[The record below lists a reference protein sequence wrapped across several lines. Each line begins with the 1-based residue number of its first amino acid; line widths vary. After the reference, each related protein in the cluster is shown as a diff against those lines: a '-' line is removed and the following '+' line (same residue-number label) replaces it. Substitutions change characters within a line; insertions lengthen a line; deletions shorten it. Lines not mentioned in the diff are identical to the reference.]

1 MNGTRINIGVIGVG
15 GGGCNAVNKM
25 IKERRDHS
33 NPESIEKSVFNDVKL
48 IVANTDSMDL
58 QNSSA
63 DEKIQLGANLT
74 SGWGAGADPEK
85 GRDSA
90 EESKVDIASAVENF
104 DMIFITAGMGG
115 GTGTGASPV
124 VASVASEAGI
134 LTVGVV
140 TMPFKFEGS
149 RKMRIADEYLEKLE
163 KEVDALV
170 VIPNE
175 KLVDIAEPTDDA
187 RKMFEKPNE
196 VLIDAVENI
205 AGLICDDSFINV
217 DFADVNAI
225 MRKMGKAMI
234 GIGSASGENAAINA
248 VKEALNNPLLSD
260 ISIKGSTR
268 MLLHFGGMNINLKE
282 LTDAAEFV
290 NKQTN
295 DDANFIWGA
304 SVNENSDKCRA
315 IIVAE
320 ASGEKSDFEDNKN
333 SYSKGQQKLFDMNSN
348 SSDENKVSVGSKSKI
363 ETIIENELNDDN
375 GDDGPD
381 IEILSPAA
389 EKREEN
395 GDNVVHIKQEH
406 MSKTDDDEINYEVS
420 ESDVKIPAY
429 LRKGTNFSSSARSS
443 EHERVSKNKS
453 RSEHDKKYGNDPSY

>member
-1 MNGTRINIGVIGVG
+1 MNGTRINIGVVGVG

-25 IKERRDHS
+25 VKERREHND
-33 NPESIEKSVFNDVKL
+33 PENIEKSIFNDVKL

-58 QNSSA
+58 QNSDA

-85 GRDSA
+85 GKDSA
-90 EESKVDIASAVENF
+90 EESKVDIASAIEDF
-104 DMIFITAGMGG
+104 DMLFITAGMGG

-124 VASVASEAGI
+124 IASVASEADI

-268 MLLHFGGMNINLKE
+268 MLLHFGGMNPNLKE
-282 LTDAAEFV
+282 LTEAAEFV

-295 DDANFIWGA
+295 DEANFIWGA
-304 SVNENSDKCRA
+304 SVNETSDKCRA

-320 ASGEKSDFEDNKN
+320 ASAKKADFADNRD
-333 SYSKGQQKLFDMNSN
+333 SFVKGQQKLFDTDSKNT
-348 SSDENKVSVGSKSKI
+348 ESVESKSKI
-363 ETIIENELNDDN
+363 DTIIENELNDEN
-375 GDDGPD
+375 SDDGPH

-389 EKREEN
+389 EKKDD
-395 GDNVVHIKQEH
+395 GVDNVVHIPEEY
-406 MSKTDDDEINYEVS
+406 MSESDDDEINYEVS

-429 LRKGTNFSSSARSS
+429 LRKGTNFASSSRSS
-443 EHERVSKNKS
+443 DKERVSKKNGS
-453 RSEHDKKYGNDPSY
+453 SKYDSKYNDSSY